1 MNYESIKNE
10 FIKLKREE
18 LEYINEVSIISSKK
32 ELSEDEKIEIYR
44 NLKHYVNKLNEL
56 LKKLQSEMIESKHL
70 TKENLKETII
80 EFDLN
85 KDFLNSIDFFD
96 EVFDGLYRKWVL
108 KILGI
113 DSETLKFK
121 LTLSDLIRYRK
132 HSEYKGI
139 DFDIIQNNQKLIEKP
154 IYIFCGYYDSSEDNY
169 GPYFGELDDYLYG
182 IYKNIRDVYDD
193 EKEML
198 KKEMNDFEKD
208 NIIIRSTEY
217 VDFFEIQKIFNEEL
231 LNLQNKTIEDCVI
244 QTKRRIQELSYT
256 RSPEYKEKLLLE
268 RINELYKKVKG
279 EFIQKEI
286 LYSGKFLEVLKETYK
301 LPNGNTVEKEKIV
314 KNKRKNSVIIVAT
327 TQNKEYI
334 ITFQNRMKDKMIA
347 EFPAGYIETGE
358 EPLQAAKRELK
369 EETGYVSDDLF
380 IVDQAYTSPGTDNS
394 TTYIVMA
401 NNCIKTAEKNV
412 SSTEFIN
419 YGLFSEKELE
429 YLINKNIMNGAMNKL
444 AYYNLVNNV
453 DDCDVT
459 YDKKDKKYI
468 KHY

>member
-18 LEYINEVSIISSKK
+18 LEYINEISIISRKK
-32 ELSEDEKIEIYR
+32 IWSEAEKIEIYR
-44 NLKHYVNKLNEL
+44 NLKKYANEL
-56 LKKLQSEMIESKHL
+56 NGILKKLRNEIVESKCL
-70 TKENLKETII
+70 IKETVI

-85 KDFLNSIDFFD
+85 KDFLNSIDFYD
-96 EVFDGLYRKWVL
+96 DVFDGVYREMVF

-121 LTLSDLIRYRK
+121 LSVSDLIRYRK
-132 HSEYKGI
+132 YSEYKGI
-139 DFDIIQNNQKLIEKP
+139 DFDMIQNNQKLTEKP
-154 IYIFCGYYDSSEDNY
+154 IYIFCNYYDSFEAIY
-169 GPYFGELDDYLYG
+169 GPCFGDPDDYLYG
-182 IYKNIRDVYDD
+182 IYENIRNEYDV
-193 EKEML
+193 KKVL
-198 KKEMNDFEKD
+198 KKEMNEFEKD
-208 NIIIRSTEY
+208 KTIIQSTEN
-217 VDFFEIQKIFNEEL
+217 VCFFEIQKIFNEEL
-231 LNLQNKTIEDCVI
+231 LDKKNKTIEDCII
-244 QTKRRIQELSYT
+244 QTKRRIQELSYI

-301 LPNGNTVEKEKIV
+301 LPNGNIIEKEKVV
-314 KNKRKNSVIIVAT
+314 KNKGKNSVIIVAT

-334 ITFQNRMKDKMIA
+334 ITFQNRIKDKMIA

-394 TTYIVMA
+394 TTYIVIA

-444 AYYNLVNNV
+444 AYYNLVNSGHI
-453 DDCDVT
+453 
-459 YDKKDKKYI
+459 KKKGAKKI
-468 KHY
+468 F